1 MKTQVLKER
10 KLFGREVRQ
19 QSKTGFFDGKQLEDA
34 GNLYRLSNNLKKV
47 NLAEWLRNKSTIEF
61 INELESNIGQPCKI
75 GTKGRN
81 GATWLHP
88 YLFIDFAL
96 HISPKLKI
104 EVYGWL
110 YDELLKYRNDSGD
123 SYKKMTGALYNNTK
137 NKSTFQK
144 DIIKIADKIR
154 IMLKV
159 NNWQSATEEQL
170 KLRDRVHEN
179 ISLLCD
185 VLKDNNL
192 AVDLAIKKTIEN
204 D

>member
-1 MKTQVLKER
+1 MKTQVLMQR
-10 KLFGREVRQ
+10 SLFGREIKQ

-47 NLAEWLRNKSTIEF
+47 NLSEWLRNKSTIEF
-61 INELESNIGQPCKI
+61 INELELSIGHPCKI

-81 GATWLHP
+81 GTTWLHP

-96 HISPKLKI
+96 HINPKLKI

-137 NKSTFQK
+137 SKSTFQK
-144 DIIKIADKIR
+144 YIIKVADKIR
-154 IMLKV
+154 GSLGV
-159 NNWQSATEEQL
+159 DNWQSATEEQL
-170 KLRDRVHEN
+170 KLRDKIHEN

-185 VLKDNNL
+185 VLNDNDL
-192 AVDLAIKKTIEN
+192 AVNLAIKKTLEN
-204 D
+204 E